1 MYTVRKPLRAAL
13 NTASPAS
20 ERCCLPIRQQRSDAP
35 SNKTLAC
42 THKALRLAAEAVMK
56 RYARKLSLIIVQVC
70 IMLTPCVVLGQVI
83 VGRTPDVNTS
93 SAVDAVS
100 QTIADALSTANLTAA
115 AAAISSSA
123 KGIAR
128 HVQLSAHLL
137 RECFCVA
144 T

>member
-1 MYTVRKPLRAAL
+1 
-13 NTASPAS
+13 
-20 ERCCLPIRQQRSDAP
+20 
-35 SNKTLAC
+35 
-42 THKALRLAAEAVMK
+42 MK